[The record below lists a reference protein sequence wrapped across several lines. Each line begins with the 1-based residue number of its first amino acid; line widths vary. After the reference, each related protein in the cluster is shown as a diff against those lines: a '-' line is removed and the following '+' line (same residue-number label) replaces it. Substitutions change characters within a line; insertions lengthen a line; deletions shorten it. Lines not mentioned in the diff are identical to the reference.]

1 MSLIPF
7 FDQRRIRRGGV
18 SLLYESN
25 LTCSNDVLF
34 EENHALELGRGSRPQ
49 NQTEFANAHSN
60 AAYTFVAA
68 GGGH

>member
-1 MSLIPF
+1 M
-7 FDQRRIRRGGV
+7 

-25 LTCSNDVLF
+25 LTCSNDVMF
-34 EENHALELGRGSRPQ
+34 EENNALDYGRGPRPQ
-49 NQTEFANAHSN
+49 NQTEFAKAHSN